1 MASILTNAAATAALQ
16 TLRHLSGSLEETQRQ
31 VSSGLRVKQA
41 SDNAAYWSI
50 ATTMRS
56 DNLALSAVR
65 DALALGGAK
74 LDVAY
79 AATENVVE
87 ILKEFKARLVTASE
101 AGVDRTKIQEELSHL
116 NAQAESTVTSA
127 SFSGVNWLSTTSP
140 THIQDL
146 SVLSDNLV
154 TAFVRGSAG
163 AVAVKTA
170 EVDLR
175 ESSMLNAGGGGILQK
190 DLLDYYMPLGPMYR
204 DDFYHEGHQDH
215 IFRGPVTFDAS
226 EVVSFDLTVDR
237 SDLSD
242 GETYSVVVDKSVIDA
257 ALASTDGVI
266 NNVGE
271 LRRVLQQAF
280 DTAGAGATATMYG
293 TYFNP
298 AVSRYGIDSRETS
311 GHPGSSI
318 YVEDL
323 TGPYAKLGLGTASLV
338 DHDNMHPY
346 GAMSFVQPF
355 KLYLDA
361 TIEFDI
367 SINNSPMMTY
377 TIDRDVVDAALGSA
391 DGMIN
396 SASDLQTV
404 IEYLTSGIGVA
415 VDVSGDQLKIRADQT
430 VYPGYGS
437 RATPFA
443 VSSFRPDPPFT
454 LRFDLSEI
462 DVTSDTFTVAE
473 YLEGVEHMLKEAISS
488 ASTLGALKSR
498 VDLQDE
504 FAGKLID
511 SIDSGVGR
519 LVDANMNE
527 ASTRLKAL
535 QTQEQLAIQSLSIA
549 NTNSENILS
558 LFRQ

>member
-1 MASILTNAAATAALQ
+1 
-16 TLRHLSGSLEETQRQ
+16 
-31 VSSGLRVKQA
+31 
-41 SDNAAYWSI
+41 
-50 ATTMRS
+50 
-56 DNLALSAVR
+56 
-65 DALALGGAK
+65 
-74 LDVAY
+74 
-79 AATENVVE
+79 
-87 ILKEFKARLVTASE
+87 
-101 AGVDRTKIQEELSHL
+101 
-116 NAQAESTVTSA
+116 
-127 SFSGVNWLSTTSP
+127 
-140 THIQDL
+140 
-146 SVLSDNLV
+146 
-154 TAFVRGSAG
+154 
-163 AVAVKTA
+163 
-170 EVDLR
+170 
-175 ESSMLNAGGGGILQK
+175 
-190 DLLDYYMPLGPMYR
+190 
-204 DDFYHEGHQDH
+204 
-215 IFRGPVTFDAS
+215 
-226 EVVSFDLTVDR
+226 
-237 SDLSD
+237 
-242 GETYSVVVDKSVIDA
+242 
-257 ALASTDGVI
+257 
-266 NNVGE
+266 
-271 LRRVLQQAF
+271 
-280 DTAGAGATATMYG
+280 
-293 TYFNP
+293 
-298 AVSRYGIDSRETS
+298 
-311 GHPGSSI
+311 
-318 YVEDL
+318 
-323 TGPYAKLGLGTASLV
+323 
-338 DHDNMHPY
+338 
-346 GAMSFVQPF
+346 
-355 KLYLDA
+355 
-361 TIEFDI
+361 
-367 SINNSPMMTY
+367 MMTY